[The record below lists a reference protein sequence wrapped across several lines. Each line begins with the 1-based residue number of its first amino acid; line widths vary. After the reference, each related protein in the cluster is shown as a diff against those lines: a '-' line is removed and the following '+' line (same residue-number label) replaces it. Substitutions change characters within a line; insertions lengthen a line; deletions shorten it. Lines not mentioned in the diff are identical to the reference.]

1 MPVYSPEATGVVGR
15 AQMEARRLGFPF
27 VQREQLFLGLLQ
39 EPQIQRIFSHL
50 RIDLGSARSM
60 VEDRLLPG
68 LGAPDDPSAI
78 GVLPTA
84 EQVFQHRAQAAAALM
99 GHTTIGPE
107 HILMGFLL
115 EQHGVV
121 LEVLTSLGL
130 TKDRLIEAIKRLD
143 A

>member
-1 MPVYSPEATGVVGR
+1 MPVYSLEATGVIGR
-15 AQMEARRLGFPF
+15 AQLEARRLGFPF

-39 EPQIQRIFSHL
+39 EPTIQRILSEL

-60 VEDRLLPG
+60 VEERLLPG
-68 LGAPDDPSAI
+68 LGAPDDPGAI

-84 EQVFQHRAQAAAALM
+84 EQVFQHRAQAAAAIM
-99 GHTTIGPE
+99 RHTTIRPE
-107 HILMGFLL
+107 HILLGFLL

-130 TKDRLIEAIKRLD
+130 TKDRLMEVMKSLD